1 MNKSGDIVILNDL
14 KKEREDVKKQYEE
27 QKKKKFTDKH
37 AILYC
42 IGFAA
47 VLVAACIICP
57 ANFYAC
63 SSIMVGYG
71 FGVPCTYAYCLFSK
85 EEKLKRKLDK
95 LNKDVDKLEFKL
107 VGIKVNHHYIDQD
120 KGFVLKENGIVK
132 NKPVINSVM
141 CDEDYVQE
149 ESGPSLKLKKN

>member
-47 VLVAACIICP
+47 VLVATCIICP
-57 ANFYAC
+57 ANFWSSVRPLPALANSTWYA
-63 SSIMVGYG
+63 
-71 FGVPCTYAYCLFSK
+71 FLFNIS
-85 EEKLKRKLDK
+85 
-95 LNKDVDKLEFKL
+95 N
-107 VGIKVNHHYIDQD
+107 I
-120 KGFVLKENGIVK
+120 FVK
-132 NKPVINSVM
+132 
-141 CDEDYVQE
+141 
-149 ESGPSLKLKKN
+149 

>member
-1 MNKSGDIVILNDL
+1 MNKRGAIVILNDL

-27 QKKKKFTDKH
+27 QKKKKFTDKQ
-37 AILYC
+37 ATLYC
-42 IGFAA
+42 IGFAG
-47 VLVAACIICP
+47 VFVATCIICP

-85 EEKLKRKLDK
+85 EEKLKRKLNE
-95 LNKDVDKLEFKL
+95 LNKDIDKLEFEL

-120 KGFVLKENGIVK
+120 KGFVLEENRIVN
-132 NKPVINSVM
+132 NKPIINSVI
-141 CDEDYVQE
+141 CDEESVQE
-149 ESGPSLKLKKN
+149 ENGPVLKRKF